1 MQAEIVSIGTELLLG
16 EITDTNK
23 VYIAQQLR
31 AIGVDLIYCTT
42 VGDNEARISG
52 VIDAALDRVDVVI
65 TTGGLGP
72 TVDDVTRE
80 GIAAA
85 TGCPLEFHEQLYEE
99 IGERFKRFR
108 NRMSE
113 NNRRQAFAPRGAK
126 TISNPVGTAP
136 IFILETDRG
145 VVMTLPGVPKEMIY
159 LMEHELIPY
168 LQSALGSPAVIKV
181 HVLRTAGIGESQID
195 ERIGDLMTL
204 SNPTVGLAAHPG
216 HTDIRIAAKAGNEE
230 EAHGM
235 IEPIVADVRRRLGTF
250 IYGVDDQTLA
260 DTVIGLL
267 EEQNLRLAM
276 IEAGTGGCISEN
288 IHAAAEEH
296 GVMESDALFEGITD
310 LEIDHGLE
318 LEKMALELANRVRDG
333 KPELIGAAAVQ
344 NSAFDPA
351 TGQDAG
357 VAIAIVGEKGRQ
369 SRSYDWL
376 VTRNDTAGYVT
387 NYTLSMLWR
396 LLATGRPA
404 AATGL
409 PVA

>member
-42 VGDNEARISG
+42 VGDNEARIAE

-85 TGCPLEFHEQLYEE
+85 TDCPLEFHEWLYEE

-113 NNRRQAFAPRGAK
+113 NNRRQAFAPRGARP
-126 TISNPVGTAP
+126 ISNPVGTAP

-145 VVMTLPGVPKEMIY
+145 VVMTLPGVPKEMTY
-159 LMEHELIPY
+159 LMGNELIPY
-168 LQSALGSPAVIKV
+168 LKSALGSPAVIKI

-230 EAHGM
+230 EACGM
-235 IEPIVADVRRRLGTF
+235 IEPVAGEVRRRLGTF
-250 IYGVDDQTLA
+250 IYGTDDQTLA

-267 EEQNLRLAM
+267 EQQNLRLAV
-276 IEAGTGGCISEN
+276 IEAGTGGCVSEG
-288 IHAAAEEH
+288 IRAAEEH
-296 GVMESDALFEGITD
+296 GVLESTVLLEAIAD

-318 LEKMALELANRVRDG
+318 LEKMALELANKAREG

-344 NSAFDPA
+344 NSDFDPV

-369 SRSYDWL
+369 SRRYDWL

-396 LLATGRPA
+396 LLATGD
-404 AATGL
+404 
-409 PVA
+409 

>member
-31 AIGVDLIYCTT
+31 AIGLDLIYCTT
-42 VGDNEARISG
+42 VGDNEARIDE
-52 VIDAALDRVDVVI
+52 VIDAALNRVDVVI

-85 TGCPLEFHEQLYEE
+85 TGCPLEFHERLYEE

-113 NNRRQAFAPRGAK
+113 NNRRQAFVPRGARP
-126 TISNPVGTAP
+126 ISNPVGTAP

-168 LQSALGSPAVIKV
+168 LQKAMGSPSVIKV

-195 ERIGDLMTL
+195 ERIGDLMIN

-216 HTDIRIAAKAGNEE
+216 HTDIRIAAKAESDDTANALIKPVKEE
-230 EAHGM
+230 
-235 IEPIVADVRRRLGTF
+235 IIRRLGTF
-250 IYGVDDQTLA
+250 IYGTDDQTLV
-260 DTVIGLL
+260 DTAINLL
-267 EEQNLRLAM
+267 DQQNLRLVV
-276 IEAGTGGCISEN
+276 IEAGTGGCIGEG
-288 IHAAAEEH
+288 IRAAAEER
-296 GVMESDALFEGITD
+296 GVLESATLFETIADLDTD
-310 LEIDHGLE
+310 HDQALEN
-318 LEKMALELANRVRDG
+318 MTLELANKARDG
-333 KPELIGAAAVQ
+333 KSELVSMVAIQ
-344 NSAFDPA
+344 NSSFDPV
-351 TGQDAG
+351 TNQETG
-357 VAIAIVGEKGRQ
+357 VAISIVGEGGRQ
-369 SRSYDWL
+369 SRSYDWS
-376 VTRNDTAGYVT
+376 VVRNDTADRVT
-387 NYTLSMLWR
+387 NYALSMLWR
-396 LLATGRPA
+396 LLASRG
-404 AATGL
+404 
-409 PVA
+409 

>member
-1 MQAEIVSIGTELLLG
+1 
-16 EITDTNK
+16 
-23 VYIAQQLR
+23 
-31 AIGVDLIYCTT
+31 
-42 VGDNEARISG
+42 
-52 VIDAALDRVDVVI
+52 
-65 TTGGLGP
+65 
-72 TVDDVTRE
+72 
-80 GIAAA
+80 
-85 TGCPLEFHEQLYEE
+85 
-99 IGERFKRFR
+99 
-108 NRMSE
+108 MSE

-145 VVMTLPGVPKEMIY
+145 VVMTLPGVPKEMTY
-159 LMEHELIPY
+159 LMENELIPY
-168 LQSALGSPAVIKV
+168 LKSALGSPAVIKV

-216 HTDIRIAAKAGNEE
+216 HTDIRITAKAENEE
-230 EAHGM
+230 EVCGM
-235 IEPIVADVRRRLGTF
+235 IELVAEDVRRRLGSF
-250 IYGVDDQTLA
+250 IYGVDNQTLA
-260 DTVIGLL
+260 DIVIGLL
-267 EEQNLRLAM
+267 ERQNLRLAV
-276 IEAGTGGCISEN
+276 IEAGTEGCVSEG
-288 IHAAAEEH
+288 IREAAEEH
-296 GVMESDALFEGITD
+296 GVLESAVLFESIGD
-310 LEIDHGLE
+310 LEIDQGAGLE
-318 LEKMALELANRVRDG
+318 AMALELANRARG
-333 KPELIGAAAVQ
+333 GRPELIGAAAVQ
-344 NSAFDPA
+344 NSDFDPV

-369 SRSYDWL
+369 SRRYDWL